1 MGQPSGPGADP
12 EVVRVVL
19 LNPLNQN
26 ENVQTCAVS
35 DDNLWWTYITN
46 KYYMLS
52 FEK

>member
-12 EVVRVVL
+12 GVVRV
-19 LNPLNQN
+19 NPLTQN
-26 ENVQTCAVS
+26 ENVQTRTVS
-35 DDNLWWTYITN
+35 DENLWWTYIAN

>member
-12 EVVRVVL
+12 GMVRVVL
-19 LNPLNQN
+19 LNPLTQN
-26 ENVQTCAVS
+26 ENVQTRAVS
-35 DDNLWWTYITN
+35 DENLWWTYIAN

>member
-12 EVVRVVL
+12 AVVF

-26 ENVQTCAVS
+26 EKVQTRSVS
-35 DDNLWWTYITN
+35 DDNLWWKYITN

>member
-12 EVVRVVL
+12 GVVRV
-19 LNPLNQN
+19 NPLTQN
-26 ENVQTCAVS
+26 ENVQTHTVS
-35 DDNLWWTYITN
+35 DENLWWTYIAN